1 VHTNHAVIPASSS
14 TVEIEISLPVVIG
27 ETVAMAAITIAKG
40 LEERGNGGLT
50 ARTKGYA
57 GDLVA
62 ALFNLHQRCAGEFDF
77 FDAAREF
84 GKLALRARYT
94 QLKRKLN
101 GSCPELAD
109 EALDEMVS
117 WPLDSLRK
125 VIDAE
130 LH

>member
-1 VHTNHAVIPASSS
+1 VQQNHAAITPAPS
-14 TVEIEISLPVVIG
+14 TVEIELSLPVVIG
-27 ETVAMAAITIAKG
+27 ETVAIAAITIAKG

-50 ARTKGYA
+50 VRTKEYA

-62 ALFNLHQRCAGEFDF
+62 ALFNLHQKCAGDFDF
-77 FDAAREF
+77 DSVAREY

-109 EALDEMVS
+109 EALDEMVN
-117 WPLDSLRK
+117 WPLDTLYK